1 MRRLGAALVAS
12 CFVGLAACS
21 LGTPSG
27 PGGKGSPSFRA
38 TRTTT
43 GSPSA
48 FSSGFA
54 IAARIHVPSPVD
66 VVAAFGSVWVRSYLG
81 FLWQIDP
88 SSDRVVARID
98 VGGTEAVPAMA
109 AGEGSLWLLANNGAV
124 LRLNPS
130 SDQVIARIP
139 LASSRNFLAVGQG
152 AVWVC
157 GSGNAP
163 RQGALYRIDPSTNR
177 VVAQTMIGGCG
188 SVAVSAGGVWVIN
201 GRGKVLHID
210 PGSARVIA
218 AIRLGYPSL
227 ADVVVDRQWVFVTA
241 RSGFEGGR
249 GGIVKINPHTNQ
261 VVARIPLPGALM
273 GVTTGAGDVWVNSGP
288 LVVVQPLADNV
299 VATVPVSPPT
309 DASAGIAVV
318 GTSVWLADP
327 THQQVVRVD
336 RR

>member
-21 LGTPSG
+21 LGTPTG

-54 IAARIHVPSPVD
+54 FAARIHVPSPVD

-139 LASSRNFLAVGQG
+139 LASSGNFLAVGQG

-157 GSGNAP
+157 GPGNAP

-201 GRGKVLHID
+201 GRGR
-210 PGSARVIA
+210 SCTSTREARV
-218 AIRLGYPSL
+218 
-227 ADVVVDRQWVFVTA
+227 
-241 RSGFEGGR
+241 
-249 GGIVKINPHTNQ
+249 
-261 VVARIPLPGALM
+261 
-273 GVTTGAGDVWVNSGP
+273 
-288 LVVVQPLADNV
+288 
-299 VATVPVSPPT
+299 
-309 DASAGIAVV
+309 
-318 GTSVWLADP
+318 
-327 THQQVVRVD
+327 
-336 RR
+336 